1 MKIKLLNKSCP
12 NCKSNISLNF
22 YRNREEIIQC
32 TNCKKLLIENPKRK
46 MASGIVIF
54 IGIIVTISSAALKIP
69 IYIGLLVLF
78 IFFGLALKII
88 DLMVIKRDLT
98 IRNKQT
104 NQISYVNN
112 SDWSEIVNN
121 SVTKENNFEIV
132 EYLNK

>member
-1 MKIKLLNKSCP
+1 
-12 NCKSNISLNF
+12 
-22 YRNREEIIQC
+22 
-32 TNCKKLLIENPKRK
+32 